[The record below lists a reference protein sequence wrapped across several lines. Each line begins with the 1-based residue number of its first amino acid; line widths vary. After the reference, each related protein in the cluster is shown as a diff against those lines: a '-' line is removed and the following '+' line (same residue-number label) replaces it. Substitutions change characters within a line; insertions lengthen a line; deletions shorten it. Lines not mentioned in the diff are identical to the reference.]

1 MAIRVREPG
10 LLSTVQDTGRFGEY
24 ALGMPPSGAM
34 DVFSYQV
41 GNYLVGNAEG
51 AAGLEI
57 TYFGPELE
65 FTEAA
70 LIALTGAEMP
80 PKINGEEAPRWE
92 ALEVA
97 EGDVLTF
104 DYLRNGARSYLAVAG
119 GIEVPLFMHSRST
132 YTLIGLG
139 GHEGRAL
146 QEGDELETGESQDG
160 ESPNGGERVGK
171 RVDEE
176 HIPTYSSETELRVII
191 GLASYRIT
199 EESMEEFL
207 STTWSV
213 TPDADR
219 VGYRYR
225 GGELKFV
232 EREQPAGAGSD
243 PANVVDFGYPIGSIQ
258 VPGGV
263 EPIVLMNDAVT
274 GGGYA
279 TIGTVISADRDRLA
293 QTKTNDKTRFRSVEL
308 EEALEARKQR
318 RQQMEEITACA
329 GIPLGFSGRKTFS
342 KLAERAESGSRRL
355 KRLKAADR
363 RARRREGRRHES
375 RSKLRHGGK
384 LWALEDGLRRGDD
397 AIHLLG
403 QRRGRLPR
411 RRSARHA
418 QDRRAGQGARGGGRH
433 PLWV

>member
-1 MAIRVREPG
+1 
-10 LLSTVQDTGRFGEY
+10 
-24 ALGMPPSGAM
+24 M
-34 DVFSYQV
+34 DVFSYEV
-41 GNYLVGNAEG
+41 GNYLVGNQEG
-51 AAGLEI
+51 VAGVEI

-70 LIALTGAEMP
+70 LIALTGAQMP
-80 PKINGEEAPRWE
+80 PKINGEEAPMWE
-92 ALEVA
+92 ALEVG
-97 EGDVLTF
+97 EGDVLSF
-104 DYLRNGARSYLAVAG
+104 EYLKRGARCYLAVAG
-119 GIEVPLFMHSRST
+119 GIDVPLFMHSRST

-146 QEGDELETGESQDG
+146 QEGDELEVEAPRKAEGQ
-160 ESPNGGERVGK
+160 VGK

-176 HIPTYSSETELRVII
+176 HIPTYSDETELRVII

-207 STTWSV
+207 STTWTV

-219 VGYRYR
+219 VGYRYK

-279 TIGTVISADRDRLA
+279 TIGTVISADRGRLA
-293 QTKTNDKTRFRSVEL
+293 QTKTNDKTRFRSVDL
-308 EEALEARKQR
+308 EEALEARKHR
-318 RQQMEEITACA
+318 RQQMEEI
-329 GIPLGFSGRKTFS
+329 K
-342 KLAERAESGSRRL
+342 GSL
-355 KRLKAADR
+355 T
-363 RARRREGRRHES
+363 
-375 RSKLRHGGK
+375 
-384 LWALEDGLRRGDD
+384 
-397 AIHLLG
+397 
-403 QRRGRLPR
+403 
-411 RRSARHA
+411 
-418 QDRRAGQGARGGGRH
+418 
-433 PLWV
+433 

>member
-1 MAIRVREPG
+1 MPIRVRQPG
-10 LLSTVQDTGRFGEY
+10 LLTTVQDTGRFGEY

-41 GNYLVGNAEG
+41 GNYLVGNEEG

-70 LIALTGAEMP
+70 VIAVTGAEMP
-80 PKINGEEAPRWE
+80 PKINGEEAPTWE
-92 ALEVA
+92 SLEVG
-97 EGDVLTF
+97 EGDVLSF
-104 DYLRNGARSYLAVAG
+104 DYLKNGARSYLAVAG
-119 GIEVPLFMHSRST
+119 GIDVPVFMHSRST

-146 QEGDELETGESQDG
+146 QEGDELGTG
-160 ESPNGGERVGK
+160 ESPNSSEQVGK
-171 RVDEE
+171 RVDED
-176 HIPTYSSETELRVII
+176 HIPAYSKETELRVII
-191 GLASYRIT
+191 GLASYRLT

-207 STTWSV
+207 TVEWTV

-279 TIGTVISADRDRLA
+279 TIGTVISADRDNLA
-293 QTKTNDKTRFRSVEL
+293 QTKTNDKTRFRSVDL
-308 EEALEARKQR
+308 DEALKVRKER
-318 RQQMEEITACA
+318 RQQMAEIEQA
-329 GIPLGFSGRKTFS
+329 
-342 KLAERAESGSRRL
+342 L
-355 KRLKAADR
+355 K
-363 RARRREGRRHES
+363 
-375 RSKLRHGGK
+375 
-384 LWALEDGLRRGDD
+384 
-397 AIHLLG
+397 
-403 QRRGRLPR
+403 
-411 RRSARHA
+411 
-418 QDRRAGQGARGGGRH
+418 
-433 PLWV
+433 

>member
-1 MAIRVREPG
+1 MAIRVRQPG
-10 LLSTVQDTGRFGEY
+10 LLTTVQDTGRFGEY

-41 GNYLVGNAEG
+41 GNYLVGNEEG

-70 LIALTGAEMP
+70 VIAVTGAEMP
-80 PKINGEEAPRWE
+80 PKINGDEAPTWE
-92 ALEVA
+92 ALEVG
-97 EGDVLTF
+97 EGDVLSF
-104 DYLRNGARSYLAVAG
+104 DYLKSGARSYLAVAG
-119 GIEVPLFMHSRST
+119 GIDVPVFMHSRST

-146 QEGDELETGESQDG
+146 QEGDELRTGESPD
-160 ESPNGGERVGK
+160 GGERVGK
-171 RVDEE
+171 RVDDD
-176 HIPTYSSETELRVII
+176 HIPTYSKETELRVII
-191 GLASYRIT
+191 GLASYRLT
-199 EESMEEFL
+199 EDSMEEFL
-207 STTWSV
+207 DTTWTV

-293 QTKTNDKTRFRSVEL
+293 QTKTNDKTRFRSVDL
-308 EEALEARKQR
+308 EEALEARKRR
-318 RQQMEEITACA
+318 RQQMEEIRQS
-329 GIPLGFSGRKTFS
+329 LS
-342 KLAERAESGSRRL
+342 
-355 KRLKAADR
+355 
-363 RARRREGRRHES
+363 
-375 RSKLRHGGK
+375 
-384 LWALEDGLRRGDD
+384 
-397 AIHLLG
+397 
-403 QRRGRLPR
+403 
-411 RRSARHA
+411 
-418 QDRRAGQGARGGGRH
+418 
-433 PLWV
+433 

>member
-1 MAIRVREPG
+1 MPIRVRQPG
-10 LLSTVQDTGRFGEY
+10 LLTTVQDTGRFGEY

-41 GNYLVGNAEG
+41 GNYLVGNEEG

-70 LIALTGAEMP
+70 VIAVTGAEMP
-80 PKINGEEAPRWE
+80 PKINGEEAPTWE
-92 ALEVA
+92 ALEVR
-97 EGDVLTF
+97 EGDVLSF
-104 DYLRNGARSYLAVAG
+104 DYLKNGARSYLAVAG
-119 GIEVPLFMHSRST
+119 GIDVPVFMHSRST

-146 QEGDELETGESQDG
+146 QEGDELEIG
-160 ESPNGGERVGK
+160 ESPNGSERVGK
-171 RVDEE
+171 RVDED
-176 HIPTYSSETELRVII
+176 HIPAYSRETELRVII
-191 GLASYRIT
+191 GLASYRLT
-199 EESMEEFL
+199 GESMEEFL
-207 STTWSV
+207 NTTWTV

-308 EEALEARKQR
+308 DEALEARKQR
-318 RQQMEEITACA
+318 LQQMEEI
-329 GIPLGFSGRKTFS
+329 RQ
-342 KLAERAESGSRRL
+342 
-355 KRLKAADR
+355 
-363 RARRREGRRHES
+363 
-375 RSKLRHGGK
+375 
-384 LWALEDGLRRGDD
+384 ALE
-397 AIHLLG
+397 
-403 QRRGRLPR
+403 
-411 RRSARHA
+411 
-418 QDRRAGQGARGGGRH
+418 
-433 PLWV
+433 

>member
-1 MAIRVREPG
+1 MAIIRVRQPG

-34 DVFSYQV
+34 DVFSYEV
-41 GNYLVGNAEG
+41 GNYLVGNQEG
-51 AAGLEI
+51 VAGVEI

-70 LIALTGAEMP
+70 LIALTGAQMP
-80 PKINGEEAPRWE
+80 PKINGEEAPMWE
-92 ALEVA
+92 ALEVG
-97 EGDVLTF
+97 EGDVLSF
-104 DYLRNGARSYLAVAG
+104 EYLKRGARCYLAVAG
-119 GIEVPLFMHSRST
+119 GIDVPLFMHSRST

-146 QEGDELETGESQDG
+146 QEGDELEVGEAPRKAEGQ
-160 ESPNGGERVGK
+160 VGK

-176 HIPTYSSETELRVII
+176 HIPTYSDETELRVII

-207 STTWSV
+207 STTWTV

-219 VGYRYR
+219 VGYRYK

-279 TIGTVISADRDRLA
+279 TIGTVISADRGRLA
-293 QTKTNDKTRFRSVEL
+293 QTKTNDKTRFRSVDL
-308 EEALEARKQR
+308 EEALEARKHR
-318 RQQMEEITACA
+318 RQQMEEIRQA
-329 GIPLGFSGRKTFS
+329 LG
-342 KLAERAESGSRRL
+342 
-355 KRLKAADR
+355 
-363 RARRREGRRHES
+363 
-375 RSKLRHGGK
+375 
-384 LWALEDGLRRGDD
+384 
-397 AIHLLG
+397 
-403 QRRGRLPR
+403 
-411 RRSARHA
+411 
-418 QDRRAGQGARGGGRH
+418 
-433 PLWV
+433 

>member
-1 MAIRVREPG
+1 MAIIRVRQPG

-34 DVFSYQV
+34 DVFSYEV
-41 GNYLVGNAEG
+41 GNYLVGNQEG
-51 AAGLEI
+51 VAGVEI

-70 LIALTGAEMP
+70 LIALTGAQMP
-80 PKINGEEAPRWE
+80 PKINGEEAPMWE
-92 ALEVA
+92 ALEVG
-97 EGDVLTF
+97 EGDVLSF
-104 DYLRNGARSYLAVAG
+104 EYLKRGARCYLAVAG
-119 GIEVPLFMHSRST
+119 GIDVPLFMHSRST

-146 QEGDELETGESQDG
+146 QEGDELEVGEAPRKAEGQ
-160 ESPNGGERVGK
+160 VGK

-176 HIPTYSSETELRVII
+176 HIPTYSEETELRVII

-207 STTWSV
+207 STTWTV

-219 VGYRYR
+219 VGYRYK

-232 EREQPAGAGSD
+232 ERDQPAGAGAD
-243 PANVVDFGYPIGSIQ
+243 PANVVDFGYPVGSIQ

-279 TIGTVISADRDRLA
+279 TIGTVISADRARLA

-308 EEALEARKQR
+308 DEALEARKQR
-318 RQQMEEITACA
+318 RQQMEEI
-329 GIPLGFSGRKTFS
+329 RQ
-342 KLAERAESGSRRL
+342 
-355 KRLKAADR
+355 
-363 RARRREGRRHES
+363 
-375 RSKLRHGGK
+375 
-384 LWALEDGLRRGDD
+384 ALE
-397 AIHLLG
+397 
-403 QRRGRLPR
+403 
-411 RRSARHA
+411 
-418 QDRRAGQGARGGGRH
+418 
-433 PLWV
+433 

>member
-1 MAIRVREPG
+1 MAIIRVRQPG

-34 DVFSYQV
+34 DVFSYEV
-41 GNYLVGNAEG
+41 GNYLVGNQEG
-51 AAGLEI
+51 VAGVEI

-70 LIALTGAEMP
+70 LIALTGAQMP
-80 PKINGEEAPRWE
+80 PKINGEEAPMWE
-92 ALEVA
+92 ALEVG
-97 EGDVLTF
+97 EGDVLSF
-104 DYLRNGARSYLAVAG
+104 EYLKRGARCYLAVAG
-119 GIEVPLFMHSRST
+119 GIDVPLFMHSRST

-146 QEGDELETGESQDG
+146 QEGDELEVGEAPRKAEGQ
-160 ESPNGGERVGK
+160 VGK

-176 HIPTYSSETELRVII
+176 HIPTYSEETELRVII

-207 STTWSV
+207 STTWTV

-219 VGYRYR
+219 VGYRYK

-279 TIGTVISADRDRLA
+279 TIGTVISADRGRLA
-293 QTKTNDKTRFRSVEL
+293 QTKTNDKTRFRSVDL
-308 EEALEARKQR
+308 EEALEARKHR
-318 RQQMEEITACA
+318 RQQMEEIRQA
-329 GIPLGFSGRKTFS
+329 LG
-342 KLAERAESGSRRL
+342 
-355 KRLKAADR
+355 
-363 RARRREGRRHES
+363 
-375 RSKLRHGGK
+375 
-384 LWALEDGLRRGDD
+384 
-397 AIHLLG
+397 
-403 QRRGRLPR
+403 
-411 RRSARHA
+411 
-418 QDRRAGQGARGGGRH
+418 
-433 PLWV
+433 